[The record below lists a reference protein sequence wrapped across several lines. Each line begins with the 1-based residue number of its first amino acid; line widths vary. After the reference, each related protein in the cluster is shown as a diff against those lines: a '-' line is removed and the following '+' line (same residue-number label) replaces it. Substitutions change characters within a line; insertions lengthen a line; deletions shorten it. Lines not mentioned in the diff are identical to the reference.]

1 MNCITGSASLMILLL
16 TLTAC
21 GTTKEM
27 RRSNRAANKLERLVE
42 RFPEMKRIDSI
53 TIPITMKTPE
63 IKGGF
68 RRMIYQPMD
77 VAGVETA
84 HSLTTHALS
93 THAPSLIPPTY
104 FEDES
109 LSARISLVN
118 GEFSLDYTIKSMPVD
133 TLIQVPCPTIQ
144 PTRYEP
150 LPLKWW
156 QTALMC
162 LGGFYIAR
170 MLIRLAFD
178 HFKISNKL

>member
-1 MNCITGSASLMILLL
+1 MNRLAYILILL

-68 RRMIYQPMD
+68 RRMIYEAAD
-77 VAGVETA
+77 VAGVGVVGVETG
-84 HSLTTHALS
+84 
-93 THAPSLIPPTY
+93 HAPSLIPPTY

-144 PTRYEP
+144 PTKYQRIP
-150 LPLKWW
+150 PPWW
-156 QTALMC
+156 QIALMVI
-162 LGGFYIAR
+162 GAGAIVTIA
-170 MLIRLAFD
+170 
-178 HFKISNKL
+178 FKLLTV

>member
-1 MNCITGSASLMILLL
+1 MNCITGFAALIILLL

-27 RRSNRAANKLERLVE
+27 RRSNRAASKLERLVE

-68 RRMIYQPMD
+68 RRMIYEAAD
-77 VAGVETA
+77 VAGVDVVGVETG
-84 HSLTTHALS
+84 
-93 THAPSLIPPTY
+93 HAPSLIPPTY

-144 PTRYEP
+144 PTKYEP